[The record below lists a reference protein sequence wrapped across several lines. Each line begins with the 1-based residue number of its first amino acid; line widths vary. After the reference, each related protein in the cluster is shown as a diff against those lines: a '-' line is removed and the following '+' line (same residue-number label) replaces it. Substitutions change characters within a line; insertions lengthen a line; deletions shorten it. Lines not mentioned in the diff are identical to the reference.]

1 MRSVICF
8 ALHHRRLALC
18 YVVVL
23 SVIFCTQ
30 LSHAL
35 DEDRGYQ
42 KVRVPNSQ
50 GQEIDL
56 YKESHALLIG
66 ASQYAKGWP
75 KLDGVKSDIEEL
87 AALLKKQGFQVVI
100 VENPSHDQLIE
111 AFTGFINRYGLN
123 TDNRLLFFFS
133 GHGYTV
139 KQSYGSEVGYL
150 VPVDAP
156 NPDENFLEFMQ
167 KAVDVNQIDVF
178 ARRIQSRHAL
188 FIFDSCFS
196 GSIFS
201 VSRAM
206 PKSISYKMARPV
218 RQFITSGNADEEVP
232 DKSVFLQFLISGISG
247 EGDLNRDNYV
257 TGTELGSY
265 LQDNVVNF
273 TNGAQHPQFGKI
285 QCPYLNKGDFVFI
298 LDEDFRNSGYG
309 NNTREHIEAWK
320 LRVKRS
326 KKKVE
331 PIIVPLP
338 SF

>member
-1 MRSVICF
+1 MRSVIRF
-8 ALHHRRLALC
+8 SLHNRWLVLGC
-18 YVVVL
+18 IVL
-23 SVIFCTQ
+23 SVIFCSQ
-30 LSHAL
+30 PSPAV
-35 DEDRGYQ
+35 EADRGYQ
-42 KVRVPNSQ
+42 KVRILNSR
-50 GQEIDL
+50 GEEVNL

-66 ASQYAKGWP
+66 ASDYKKGWP
-75 KLDGVKSDIEEL
+75 KLDGVKNDIQEL
-87 AALLKKQGFQVVI
+87 AALLKDQGFHLVI
-100 VENPSHDQLIE
+100 VENPSHDQMIE
-111 AFTGFINRYGLN
+111 AFTDFINRYGLN
-123 TDNRLLFFFS
+123 PDNRLLFFFS
-133 GHGYTV
+133 GHGYTA

-156 NPDENFLEFMQ
+156 NPDENFLQFMR
-167 KAVDVNQIDVF
+167 KAVDVNQIDGF

-206 PKSISYKMARPV
+206 PKSISYKMAKPV

-232 DKSVFLQFLISGISG
+232 DKSIFLQFLISGIAG

-265 LQDNVVNF
+265 LQDNVVNL
-273 TNGAQHPQFGKI
+273 TDGAQHPQYGKI

-298 LDEDFRNSGYG
+298 LDEDFRNLGYG
-309 NNTREHIEAWK
+309 DKTRQHIEAWK

-326 KKKVE
+326 ERKVD